1 MKILHLSTGDNR
13 GAFTAAYRTHRNL
26 LESGHISKLFVA
38 DKKTK
43 DIDITQIKKETR
55 YSWKLLSILD
65 KILLRLFLKED
76 IREKHCFF
84 FDYPHAFIKNSIDSL
99 FSEEFDL
106 IIVYYVS
113 NFLSVKQIKEISQ
126 HYKAKVAF
134 YLMDMGPM
142 TGGCHYAWN
151 CTGYLEGCYACPI
164 TSSKIHQKLISNE
177 TTRRHNTYI
186 DLCPVVISGS
196 GWLSKQAKDSY
207 LFSSFQH
214 EKILIGLDPDVYSPH
229 WRHETKEKLGFN
241 ENDVVIYFGAQNI
254 NDPRKGF
261 EYLNNALVQLAS
273 KILPNQL
280 SQLKILT
287 VGKIDKEI
295 DSLKSFNHTHIPYI
309 SNEIE
314 FAKIY
319 SGVDLFI
326 CPSVED
332 SGPMMINESILS
344 GTPVLA
350 FKMGVAID
358 LVIHNDTGYLA
369 ELEDSASLCNYLIQ
383 FINLSLSEK
392 ELMRERCRSLGM
404 VTTTKKNQIDSFS
417 NLVERLRLGD

>member
-13 GAFTAAYRTHRNL
+13 GAFTAAYRTHKNL
-26 LESGHISKLFVA
+26 LDSGHISKLFVA

-43 DIDITQIKKETR
+43 DIDIAQIKKVAHYFWR
-55 YSWKLLSILD
+55 FLSILD
-65 KILLRLFLKED
+65 KIFLRLFLKED
-76 IREKHCFF
+76 IRKKHCFF
-84 FDYPHAFIKNSIDSL
+84 FDYPHAFIKRSMDSL

-113 NFLSVKQIKEISQ
+113 NFLSVEQIKAISQ

-142 TGGCHYAWN
+142 TGGCHYAWS
-151 CTGYLEGCYACPI
+151 CTGYLDGCFACPI
-164 TSSKIHQKLISNE
+164 TSSKIHQKLINNE
-177 TTRRHNTYI
+177 TTRRYNVYL
-186 DLCPVVISGS
+186 DLYPVVISGS

-207 LFSSFQH
+207 LFSNFQH

-229 WRHETKEKLGFN
+229 WRHETREKLGFN
-241 ENDVVIYFGAQNI
+241 ENDIVVYFGAQNI

-261 EYLNNALVQLAS
+261 EYLNDALIELAS
-273 KILPNQL
+273 KVSPSSL

-295 DSLKSFNHTHIPYI
+295 DSLKSFNHKHIPYI
-309 SNEIE
+309 SNETE

-332 SGPMMINESILS
+332 SGPMMVNESILS
-344 GTPVLA
+344 GTPVLS
-350 FKMGVAID
+350 FKMGVAVD
-358 LVIHNDTGYLA
+358 LVINNETGYLA
-369 ELEDSASLCNYLIQ
+369 ELENSASLCNCLIQ
-383 FINLSLSEK
+383 FINLSFSEK
-392 ELMRERCRSLGM
+392 KLMRGRCRSLGM
-404 VTTTKKNQIDSFS
+404 VTTTKKNQIESFS
-417 NLVERLRLGD
+417 DLVEKLR

>member
-26 LESGHISKLFVA
+26 LDSGHISKLFVA

-43 DIDITQIKKETR
+43 DTDITQIKKVTHYFWR
-55 YSWKLLSILD
+55 FLSVLN

-76 IREKHCFF
+76 IRKKHCFF
-84 FDYPHAFIKNSIDSL
+84 FDYPHAFIKHSMDSL
-99 FSEEFDL
+99 LNEEFDL

-113 NFLSVKQIKEISQ
+113 NFLSVKQIKAISQ

-177 TTRRHNTYI
+177 TRRRQDTYL
-186 DLCPVVISGS
+186 DLNPIVISGS

-214 EKILIGLDPDVYSPH
+214 EKILIGLDPDVYSPQ
-229 WRHETKEKLGFN
+229 WRCDIRKKLGFN
-241 ENDVVIYFGAQNI
+241 ENDIVIYFGAQNI
-254 NDPRKGF
+254 TDPRKGF
-261 EYLNNALVQLAS
+261 KYLNDALVELSS
-273 KILPNQL
+273 KISPDQL
-280 SQLKILT
+280 SHLKILT
-287 VGKIDKEI
+287 IGKIDKEI
-295 DSLKSFNHTHIPYI
+295 DSLKSFNHIHIPYI

-350 FKMGVAID
+350 FKMGVAVD
-358 LVIHNDTGYLA
+358 LVINDETGYLA
-369 ELEDSASLCNYLIQ
+369 ELENSDSLCEYLIH
-383 FINLSLSEK
+383 FFDLSISEK
-392 ELMRERCRSLGM
+392 ELMRKRCRNLGM
-404 VTTTKKNQIDSFS
+404 ITTTKKNQIENFS
-417 NLVERLRLGD
+417 NLIEKIK